1 MKLWNVFGNYT
12 LCCIWNQPQCHKDGT
27 SCELWIFK
35 QKRSRHKILPQ
46 AMGGRTKA
54 RVKTPSPDRPLK
66 PIKDG
71 ENGKGYL
78 GIEGV
83 TADYKKQV
91 RNNKTSRNIVY

>member
-1 MKLWNVFGNYT
+1 
-12 LCCIWNQPQCHKDGT
+12 
-27 SCELWIFK
+27 
-35 QKRSRHKILPQ
+35 
-46 AMGGRTKA
+46 MGGRTKA

-78 GIEGV
+78 GVEGV

-91 RNNKTSRNIVY
+91 RIKILEI